1 MASSTVSTHGV
12 TETRSFSSPID
23 GWLLVIALTILLWG
37 IITVAS
43 ASIALGDRYMHSPFH
58 YPMQQGM
65 FALVGIAVA
74 VVLMKVPLK
83 IWQTN
88 GMTLLGIAIA
98 MLILVIIPGVGTKVN
113 GAVRWINLGPFNA
126 QVSEPARLFVMI
138 YLAGYLVR
146 HQKVVAEKMSGL
158 LNPMLII
165 GLVCALMLG
174 QPDFGSSAVLVATS
188 VGMLFVGGARM
199 RWLALMGLGAGILLA
214 IMVLTS
220 EYRMARLK
228 VFLDPWADAQNG
240 SYQLVQSL
248 IAIGRGEWFGV
259 GLGNSV
265 QKLFYLPEVHTD
277 FVFAVLAEEYG
288 FMGSVTLIGLYSALV
303 YRAVMTGRD
312 AAENGSLFG
321 AFLAFGIAMWLGIQ
335 AFINLGVNMALLPTK
350 GLTLPLMSYG
360 GSSLLVT
367 CAAIGLLLRISYEGR
382 TGRYRAGYSR
392 WRLA

>member
-1 MASSTVSTHGV
+1 MASQRATHGV

-23 GWLLVIALTILLWG
+23 GWLLAIALAIFLWG

-43 ASIALGDRYMHSPFH
+43 ASVALGDRYMHDAFH
-58 YPMQQGM
+58 YPKRQGI
-65 FALVGIAVA
+65 FALLGLSLTLII
-74 VVLMKVPLK
+74 MRIPLK
-83 IWQTN
+83 VWQAN
-88 GMTLLGIAIA
+88 GMNLLGLSIFL
-98 MLILVIIPGVGTKVN
+98 LILVILPGVGDNVK
-113 GAVRWINLGPFNA
+113 GGMRWINLGVFKV
-126 QVSEPARLFVMI
+126 QVSEPVKLCILV

-146 HQKVVAEKMSGL
+146 HQKTVAQDLSGL
-158 LNPMLII
+158 LYPMLVIVI
-165 GLVCALMLG
+165 VCLLL
-174 QPDFGSSAVLVATS
+174 QKQNDFGTAAVLIGTAI
-188 VGMLFVGGARM
+188 GMLFVGGARL
-199 RWLALMGLGAGILLA
+199 RWLGLMMLCAILLL
-214 IMVLTS
+214 VLFVFLF
-220 EYRMARLK
+220 EYRLRRIQI
-228 VFLDPWADAQNG
+228 FLNPWQQAQG
-240 SYQLVQSL
+240 DGYQIVQSL

-288 FMGSVTLIGLYSALV
+288 FFGSVALIGLYFAFL

-321 AFLAFGIAMWLGIQ
+321 AYLAFGIAIWIGIQ
-335 AFINLGVNMALLPTK
+335 AFINLGVNMAVLPTK

-367 CAAIGLLLRISYEGR
+367 FAAIGLLLRISYEGR